1 MGVVVVVCGGGVRW
15 YCGGGSEVGRR
26 AVAGVENMCRLL
38 CCESLPRPAP
48 TAPPPQVLDFG
59 LNHANSAV
67 VMATAKLFLHYTLAP
82 AFAAQHR
89 QVLESLKDPLQT
101 LVQGREPEV
110 VYGVLANVRVLARRY
125 PAAFS
130 QLYPEV
136 RVCACVW
143 TVGFWGGGVR
153 GGILVVGRCSQLW
166 CKVYWGG
173 RGEGFGLVGRS
184 PC

>member
-1 MGVVVVVCGGGVRW
+1 MEGAAKWEGGQWRESKTCVACSVVNRCPAPPRP
-15 YCGGGSEVGRR
+15 
-26 AVAGVENMCRLL
+26 APPPHTA
-38 CCESLPRPAP
+38 LPRPAP